1 MQNIPA
7 RTLDDLLVLE
17 DKRMVDFIQQLIN
30 GLQIG
35 SIYALVALG
44 YTMVYGI
51 VKLINFAHGDVIMI
65 GSYVA
70 ITTIPLLAAFGAP
83 SWLCIIASVLFC
95 AFLGFMIEAVAYR
108 PLRNA
113 PRLCSIITAIGMSL
127 FLENLAMLVFSPNP
141 RPVPRIFSTKPI
153 MVGGIQFTFN
163 TLLTIIVSVSLMVA
177 IQFFVKNSKTGRAMR
192 AVSEDF
198 GAAKLMGINV
208 NRTISLTFAIGSGL
222 AAFGSVFYSSTYPLV
237 EPMMGSMLGLK
248 AFIAAVLGGIGIIP
262 GAIIGGLIMGVAES
276 LTKAYIN
283 SQLADAVVFGILIVV
298 LLVKPSGILGK
309 NTKEKV

>member
-1 MQNIPA
+1 
-7 RTLDDLLVLE
+7 
-17 DKRMVDFIQQLIN
+17 MVDFIQQIIN

-65 GSYVA
+65 GSYIA
-70 ITTIPLLAAFGAP
+70 ITTIPLMAAMGAP
-83 SWLCIIASVLFC
+83 AWTCIVASVIFC
-95 AFLGFMIEAVAYR
+95 AFLGFLIEAVAYR

-141 RPVPRIFSTKPI
+141 RPVPKIFSSEPI
-153 MVGGIQFTFN
+153 MLGQIQVSLN
-163 TLLTIIVSVSLMVA
+163 TLLTILVSLCLMVA
-177 IQFFVKNSKTGRAMR
+177 LQLFVRNSKMGRSMR

-222 AAFGSVFYSSTYPLV
+222 AAVGSIFYSSSYPIV

-283 SQLADAVVFGILIVV
+283 SQLADAVVFGILIIV

-309 NTKEKV
+309 NIKEKV